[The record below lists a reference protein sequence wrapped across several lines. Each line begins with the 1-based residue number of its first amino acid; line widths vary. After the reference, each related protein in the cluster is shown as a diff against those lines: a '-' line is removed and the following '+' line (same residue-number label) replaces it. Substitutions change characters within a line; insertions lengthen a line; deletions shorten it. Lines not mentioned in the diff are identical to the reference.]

1 MKTKKRTYLT
11 SFNSYWNKKQNF
23 HYISYFRAWFKY
35 KSDNIFA
42 AGPVVIIPILALISI
57 CLILIFS
64 SLYLWNGEASTY
76 SQSLWETFM
85 RTLDP
90 GSASEDTGGIHR
102 LISATVT
109 MCGIFIISTLIGALT
124 TGMEGKL
131 ADLRKGRTQVIETN
145 HTIIL
150 GWSSKIFDIINELII
165 ANENQHNPSIVIL
178 ASKDRIEMQEIIS
191 QKIDEN
197 KNTKIICRNGDPMS
211 IHDLNILSPNNA
223 RSIIILAPFNDN
235 PDVSVIKTILAIT
248 NNPQRTKQKFHIV
261 AEIKE
266 RNNIEVARIA
276 GTDEVIFV
284 HADEI
289 IARIIAQSGR
299 QSGLSIILSMLL
311 SFKYD
316 EIYFKY
322 EPLLIGKT
330 FHDALFLYRTSTV
343 IGLMFADETIKICPS
358 PDTIIHENDQIIVI
372 AEDDDA
378 IILSSNISSNYL
390 SISALFETDIS
401 LINSNSI
408 KQTNIEK
415 NIILGWN
422 SKASLIAKQLDNYV
436 SEGSELHILTNIDK
450 ATKIITE
457 QLVNELK
464 KQKLY
469 LHSGD
474 ITNRIDLEKLN
485 LYNYHDVILLANN
498 EQNQLE
504 NSSSETADA
513 ECLICLLHLRNIID
527 KNPRQKTFS
536 IVTEM
541 FDIRNRELAEITR
554 ADDFIVSPNILSKYI
569 AQISENK
576 YLTKVFDILLTAEG
590 VEIYLRPVTLF
601 TKLGIPILFSRII
614 EISIKQQTLA
624 IGYRQMKYA
633 QDPNKFYGIVLNPD
647 KDLSIIFRHDDK
659 IIVLAEE

>member
-1 MKTKKRTYLT
+1 MKTKNKTYLT
-11 SFNSYWNKKQNF
+11 FLCSSCNHNRNRYQT
-23 HYISYFRAWFKY
+23 SYFRAWLQY

-64 SLYLWNGEASTY
+64 SLYLWSGETHTY

-90 GSASEDTGGIHR
+90 GSAAEDTGGIHR
-102 LISATVT
+102 LISAAVT

-131 ADLRKGRTQVIETN
+131 AELRKGRTKVVETN

-150 GWSSKIFDIINELII
+150 GWSSKIFDIINELVL

-178 ASKDRIEMQEIIS
+178 APKDRIEMQEIIS
-191 QKIDEN
+191 QKIDGN

-223 RSIIILAPFNDN
+223 RSIIILAPLNDN

-248 NNPQRTKQKFHIV
+248 NNPQRTKLKFHIV

-276 GTDEVIFV
+276 GADEVVFV

-322 EPLLIGKT
+322 EPLLVGKT
-330 FHDALFLYRTSTV
+330 FNDALFLYRTSSV

-358 PDTIIHENDQIIVI
+358 RDTIIHQNDQIIVI

-378 IILSSNISSNYL
+378 INLSSNNTSVTTIFEATISSIQTNN
-390 SISALFETDIS
+390 E
-401 LINSNSI
+401 

-422 SKASLIAKQLDNYV
+422 SKGSLIAKQLDNYV
-436 SEGSELHILTNIDK
+436 SEGSELHILTNMDK
-450 ATKIITE
+450 AKKIITE
-457 QLVNELK
+457 QLVNELER
-464 KQKLY
+464 QKLY

-474 ITNRIDLEKLN
+474 ITNRLDLEKLN
-485 LYNYHDVILLANN
+485 L
-498 EQNQLE
+498 
-504 NSSSETADA
+504 
-513 ECLICLLHLRNIID
+513 
-527 KNPRQKTFS
+527 
-536 IVTEM
+536 
-541 FDIRNRELAEITR
+541 
-554 ADDFIVSPNILSKYI
+554 
-569 AQISENK
+569 
-576 YLTKVFDILLTAEG
+576 
-590 VEIYLRPVTLF
+590 
-601 TKLGIPILFSRII
+601 
-614 EISIKQQTLA
+614 
-624 IGYRQMKYA
+624 
-633 QDPNKFYGIVLNPD
+633 
-647 KDLSIIFRHDDK
+647 
-659 IIVLAEE
+659 

>member
-1 MKTKKRTYLT
+1 MKNKNKIHLT
-11 SFNSYWNKKQNF
+11 SLCLSCNNKRNLYQA
-23 HYISYFRAWFKY
+23 SYFRAWLKY

-64 SLYLWNGEASTY
+64 SLYLWSGDTNTY

-90 GSASEDTGGIHR
+90 GSAAEDTGGIHR

-131 ADLRKGRTQVIETN
+131 AELRKGRTKVVETN

-150 GWSSKIFDIINELII
+150 GWSSKIFDIINELVI

-178 ASKDRIEMQEIIS
+178 APIDRIEMQEIIS
-191 QKIDEN
+191 QKIDGN

-223 RSIIILAPFNDN
+223 RSIIILAPLNDN

-248 NNPQRTKQKFHIV
+248 NNPQRTKLKFHIV

-276 GTDEVIFV
+276 GADEVVFV

-322 EPLLIGKT
+322 EPLLVGKT
-330 FHDALFLYRTSTV
+330 FNDALFLYRTSSV
-343 IGLMFADETIKICPS
+343 IGLMFADETIKICPLG
-358 PDTIIHENDQIIVI
+358 DTIINSNDQIIVI

-378 IILSSNISSNYL
+378 INISSNYS
-390 SISALFETDIS
+390 SITMLCETDIS
-401 LINSNSI
+401 TITICNE
-408 KQTNIEK
+408 KQMNIEK

-450 ATKIITE
+450 AKKIITE

-464 KQKLY
+464 RQKLY

-474 ITNRIDLEKLN
+474 ITNRLDLEKLN
-485 LYNYHDVILLANN
+485 LYNYHDVILLANDINN
-498 EQNQLE
+498 EQNQLDI
-504 NSSSETADA
+504 SSSEAADA
-513 ECLICLLHLRNIID
+513 ECLICLLHLRNMID
-527 KNPRQKTFS
+527 KNPRQKTFN

-576 YLTKVFDILLTAEG
+576 NLTKVFDVLLTAEG
-590 VEIYLRPVTLF
+590 VEIYLKPVSLF
-601 TKLGIPILFSRII
+601 TKLGVAIPFRRILEASL
-614 EISIKQQTLA
+614 KQQTLA

-633 QDPNKFYGIVLNPD
+633 QDSNKFYGIVLNPD
-647 KDLSIIFRHDDK
+647 KDVPIIFQYNDK

>member
-1 MKTKKRTYLT
+1 MKNKNKIHLT
-11 SFNSYWNKKQNF
+11 SLCLSCNNKQNL
-23 HYISYFRAWFKY
+23 YQASYFRAWLKY

-64 SLYLWNGEASTY
+64 SLYLWSGDTNTY

-90 GSASEDTGGIHR
+90 GSAAEDTGGIHR

-131 ADLRKGRTQVIETN
+131 AELRKGRTKVVETN

-150 GWSSKIFDIINELII
+150 GWSSKIFDIINELVI

-178 ASKDRIEMQEIIS
+178 APIDRIEMQEIIS
-191 QKIDEN
+191 QKIDGN

-223 RSIIILAPFNDN
+223 RSIIILAPLNDN

-248 NNPQRTKQKFHIV
+248 NNPQRTKLKFHIV

-276 GTDEVIFV
+276 GADEVVFV

-322 EPLLIGKT
+322 EPLLVGKT
-330 FHDALFLYRTSTV
+330 FNDALFLYRTSSV
-343 IGLMFADETIKICPS
+343 IGLMFADETIKICPLG
-358 PDTIIHENDQIIVI
+358 DTIINSNDQIIVI

-378 IILSSNISSNYL
+378 INISSNYS
-390 SISALFETDIS
+390 SITMLCETDIS
-401 LINSNSI
+401 TITMYNE
-408 KQTNIEK
+408 KQMNIEK

-450 ATKIITE
+450 AKKIITE

-464 KQKLY
+464 RQKLY

-474 ITNRIDLEKLN
+474 ITNRLDLEKLN
-485 LYNYHDVILLANN
+485 LYNYHDVILLANDINN
-498 EQNQLE
+498 EQNQLDI
-504 NSSSETADA
+504 SSSEAADA
-513 ECLICLLHLRNIID
+513 ECLICLLHLRNMID
-527 KNPRQKTFS
+527 KNPRQKTFN

-576 YLTKVFDILLTAEG
+576 NLTKVFDVLLTAEG
-590 VEIYLRPVTLF
+590 VEIYLKPVSLF
-601 TKLGIPILFSRII
+601 TKLGVAIPFRRILEASL
-614 EISIKQQTLA
+614 KQQTLA

-633 QDPNKFYGIVLNPD
+633 QDSNKFYGIVLNPD
-647 KDLSIIFRHDDK
+647 KDVPIIFQYNDK